1 MKTDKF
7 YKYAFLLA
15 AAYIIVFLLMPGAK
29 DEPTP
34 SPGGTGSGA
43 VVLEATGDTFH
54 PGEAAKVRLKNTL
67 PSVEGSPEANL
78 VTINGLCSASSVSL
92 KRDGQALDMRSILD
106 RMASCP
112 TERIEVR
119 AGEEGTLSLD
129 YLHTSLSTP
138 GRYELALTAS
148 DAAGARYPLSTGFS
162 VENRGFFGRM
172 WDLLFYQPL
181 YNLLILLVSI
191 LPGSDLGWAIIL
203 LTIIIRLVLLIPN
216 QKALESQKK
225 LQLVQPKIAEIQEKY
240 KGDTKKIGEE
250 TMKLWK
256 ENGVNPMGSCLPLL
270 LQMPFLI
277 ALYYAVSHGLEQ
289 SSTYYLYEPLK
300 GFAISAV
307 NSDFLGILDLSK
319 PNIYVL
325 PVILVV
331 LQWYQMHLT
340 VGRSAKEATSKKASA
355 SDAKAD
361 ANKAMN
367 QAMKYVMPLV
377 IGVMSVSFPA
387 GVAVYW
393 GMSTLFGIAQQLWVN
408 KMTPSTLK

>member
-15 AAYIIVFLLMPGAK
+15 AAYIVVFLLMPGKK
-29 DEPTP
+29 DEPAPTP
-34 SPGGTGSGA
+34 TSGSGA
-43 VVLEATGDTFH
+43 VVLESTGETFH

-78 VTINGLCSASSVSL
+78 VTIDGLCSASSVSL
-92 KRDGQALDMRSILD
+92 RRDGQPVDMRSVLD
-106 RMASCP
+106 RMTACP
-112 TERIEVR
+112 SDTIQVK
-119 AGEEGTLSLD
+119 AGEEGTLTLD

-138 GRYELALTAS
+138 GWYELALTAS
-148 DAAGARYPLSTGFS
+148 DAAGVRYPLTASFS
-162 VENRGFFGRM
+162 VENRGFLGRM

-181 YNLLILLVSI
+181 YNLLILLVSV
-191 LPGSDLGWAIIL
+191 LPGYDLGWAIIL
-203 LTIIIRLVLLIPN
+203 LTIIIRLILLIPN

-277 ALYYAVSHGLEQ
+277 ALYYAVSHGLEL
-289 SSTYYLYEPLK
+289 SSTHYLYEPLK
-300 GFAISAV
+300 GFAVSAV
-307 NSDFLGILDLSK
+307 NSNFLGVLDLSK
-319 PNIYVL
+319 PNIYIL
-325 PVILVV
+325 PVLLVV

-340 VGRSAKEATSKKASA
+340 VGRSAKEASKKAVSTE
-355 SDAKAD
+355 AKPD
-361 ANKAMN
+361 PNKAMN

-377 IGVMSVSFPA
+377 IGVMSISFPA

>member
-15 AAYIIVFLLMPGAK
+15 AAYIVVFLLMPGK
-29 DEPTP
+29 QDEPATP
-34 SPGGTGSGA
+34 STGSGA
-43 VVLEATGDTFH
+43 VVLESTGETFH
-54 PGEAAKVRLKNTL
+54 PGEAAKVRLKNAL
-67 PSVEGSPEANL
+67 PAVEGSPEANV
-78 VTINGLCSASSVSL
+78 VTIGSLCSVSSVSL
-92 KRDGQALDMRSILD
+92 MRDGQPVDMAPILS
-106 RMASCP
+106 RLVPCP
-112 TERIEVR
+112 TDEIRVK

-129 YLHTSLSTP
+129 YLHTPLSAP
-138 GRYELALTAS
+138 GRYELALSAS
-148 DAAGARYPLSTGFS
+148 DSSGTRYPLSASFT
-162 VENRGFFGRM
+162 VEGRGFIGRM

-181 YNLLILLVSI
+181 YNLLILLVSV
-191 LPGSDLGWAIIL
+191 LPGYDLGWAIIL
-203 LTIIIRLVLLIPN
+203 LTIIIRLILLIPN

-277 ALYYAVSHGLEQ
+277 ALYYAVSHGLDL
-289 SSTYYLYEPLK
+289 SSTHYLYEPLK
-300 GFAISAV
+300 GFAVSSV
-307 NSDFLGILDLSK
+307 NSNFLGVLDLSK

-325 PVILVV
+325 PVLLVV

-340 VGRSAKEATSKKASA
+340 VGRAAKEAPKKTVSTET
-355 SDAKAD
+355 KAD
-361 ANKAMN
+361 PNKAMN
-367 QAMKYVMPLV
+367 QAMKYAMPLV
-377 IGVMSVSFPA
+377 IGVMSISFPA